1 MLIINFSNTPKQA
14 FAHGFIKGLAAPMI
28 LFGNYTAPPLPEI
41 NWISLPSDSPDQSL
55 ANDWKN
61 IGTDFKN
68 AIVIYGKN
76 TESQKSAAE

>member
-1 MLIINFSNTPKQA
+1 MLIINFSSSPKQA

-28 LFGNYTAPPLPEI
+28 LFGNYAAPPLPEI
-41 NWISLPSDSPDQSL
+41 NWISLPSDPPDQSL

-68 AIVIYGKN
+68 VMVIHGKTN
-76 TESQKSAAE
+76 ETYKPTAE